1 MSSGDIR
8 TLVVGKVNQH
18 LLDHTGSMA
27 PVGLICPIET
37 KLVCTGS
44 RSLVWLSSVGTE
56 GQNVMSKRKHRDSQR
71 GGPYDRKSNLSSARL
86 NQVQLGIK
94 CRLQTSKTFKNV
106 TSLQSVNENINLAL
120 HKSKCF
126 WLSSLI

>member
-44 RSLVWLSSVGTE
+44 RSLLWLSSVGTE
-56 GQNVMSKRKHRDSQR
+56 GQNVMSKRENTETVREEGHRT
-71 GGPYDRKSNLSSARL
+71 GNLT
-86 NQVQLGIK
+86 
-94 CRLQTSKTFKNV
+94 CPLQD
-106 TSLQSVNENINLAL
+106 
-120 HKSKCF
+120 
-126 WLSSLI
+126 